1 MTRKIDSENDIPQ
14 AEAQDI
20 EIEFLT
26 DSPRKSKKKGPAPTS
41 PKGDG
46 DKALTAKLKKAQD
59 ELEALKQERDQIK
72 DDYLRQAAEKENLR
86 KRLEREKN
94 EFFQYALSD
103 LLKELLAVQD
113 NFERAL
119 GSGDTDDCKS
129 MRDGVELI
137 YKQFSDAL
145 KRQGV
150 TAIVRDSDA
159 FDPRIQQAFMS
170 EESEDVEGPT
180 VGEEFQKG
188 YMLHDRLLRPA
199 LVKVLLP
206 KKSQGKGNE
215 DK

>member
-1 MTRKIDSENDIPQ
+1 MTTKIESENDIPQ
-14 AEAQDI
+14 AKAQDI

-26 DSPRKSKKKGPAPTS
+26 DSPKKRKKKSPASSS
-41 PKGDG
+41 PKSSG
-46 DKALTAKLKKAQD
+46 DKALSTKLKKAQT
-59 ELEALKQERDQIK
+59 ELEAMKQERDQIK
-72 DDYLRQAAEKENLR
+72 EEYLRQAAEKDNLR

-94 EFFQYALSD
+94 DYFQYALSD
-103 LLKELLAVQD
+103 LLKDFLAVQD
-113 NFERAL
+113 NLERAL
-119 GSGDTDDCKS
+119 SSGDPDDCKS
-129 MRDGVELI
+129 LRDGVELI
-137 YKQFSDAL
+137 YKQFVDVL

-150 TAIVRDSDA
+150 TPIVRETDA

-206 KKSQGKGNE
+206 KKSQGNE
-215 DK
+215 KK